1 MKVDILLRTR
11 DYDRDYRWIF
21 KPEYVDR
28 VTEDKMSFLIQM
40 MQKSELKQY
49 LENESLYNLYYLYDE
64 NGSALVRSGFSG
76 SMDRQGRNIYAV
88 EGIACPAEMNRLF
101 WYALPYLVDWLL
113 QQPMLR
119 EQWLREN
126 GSEEN
131 ADVEHH
137 MEVEGL
143 TEDVAVHERSQ
154 RLHAQI
160 LCRYLSVGRNVQ
172 FYIRHTASKFL

>member
-76 SMDRQGRNIYAV
+76 DRK
-88 EGIACPAEMNRLF
+88 
-101 WYALPYLVDWLL
+101 
-113 QQPMLR
+113 
-119 EQWLREN
+119 
-126 GSEEN
+126 
-131 ADVEHH
+131 
-137 MEVEGL
+137 
-143 TEDVAVHERSQ
+143 
-154 RLHAQI
+154 
-160 LCRYLSVGRNVQ
+160 SVV
-172 FYIRHTASKFL
+172 

>member
-64 NGSALVRSGFSG
+64 NGSALVRSGFSY
-76 SMDRQGRNIYAV
+76 RNGMITL
-88 EGIACPAEMNRLF
+88 IRR
-101 WYALPYLVDWLL
+101 ALPSTAA
-113 QQPMLR
+113 M
-119 EQWLREN
+119 
-126 GSEEN
+126 
-131 ADVEHH
+131 
-137 MEVEGL
+137 
-143 TEDVAVHERSQ
+143 
-154 RLHAQI
+154 
-160 LCRYLSVGRNVQ
+160 
-172 FYIRHTASKFL
+172 IRFKSW

>member
-88 EGIACPAEMNRLF
+88 EGIACPAEMNRIWWTGFYNSLCC
-101 WYALPYLVDWLL
+101 VSNGCVKMVRKR
-113 QQPMLR
+113 MLTWNIIWR
-119 EQWLREN
+119 WK
-126 GSEEN
+126 
-131 ADVEHH
+131 A
-137 MEVEGL
+137 
-143 TEDVAVHERSQ
+143 
-154 RLHAQI
+154 
-160 LCRYLSVGRNVQ
+160 
-172 FYIRHTASKFL
+172 

>member
-101 WYALPYLVDWLL
+101 WYALPHPVFFGATLKNHIFCQAFHLHMMFHISILFRTIFTQPLL
-113 QQPMLR
+113 TQ
-119 EQWLREN
+119 
-126 GSEEN
+126 
-131 ADVEHH
+131 H
-137 MEVEGL
+137 
-143 TEDVAVHERSQ
+143 
-154 RLHAQI
+154 RL
-160 LCRYLSVGRNVQ
+160 L
-172 FYIRHTASKFL
+172 

>member
-64 NGSALVRSGFSG
+64 NGSALVRSGFPAVWT
-76 SMDRQGRNIYAV
+76 DREEIFMR
-88 EGIACPAEMNRLF
+88 
-101 WYALPYLVDWLL
+101 WKALPV
-113 QQPMLR
+113 
-119 EQWLREN
+119 
-126 GSEEN
+126 
-131 ADVEHH
+131 
-137 MEVEGL
+137 
-143 TEDVAVHERSQ
+143 
-154 RLHAQI
+154 RL
-160 LCRYLSVGRNVQ
+160 
-172 FYIRHTASKFL
+172 K

>member
-64 NGSALVRSGFSG
+64 NGSALCARDSGVFAAVFTAWESG
-76 SMDRQGRNIYAV
+76 GGVFHS
-88 EGIACPAEMNRLF
+88 L
-101 WYALPYLVDWLL
+101 YLVFHHHIGIDC
-113 QQPMLR
+113 
-119 EQWLREN
+119 
-126 GSEEN
+126 GG
-131 ADVEHH
+131 ADVG
-137 MEVEGL
+137 VPQQRLCGL
-143 TEDVAVHERSQ
+143 DVAYSRLHERGECVACHVEMDIFCDS
-154 RLHAQI
+154 H
-160 LCRYLSVGRNVQ
+160 
-172 FYIRHTASKFL
+172 FLGNAFQ

>member
-64 NGSALVRSGFSG
+64 NGRYNGIRMMKLDAKNPYSASISFQYEQKDVVLKKMKVFLWGNLN
-76 SMDRQGRNIYAV
+76 QQIPL
-88 EGIACPAEMNRLF
+88 CPAKDIE
-101 WYALPYLVDWLL
+101 
-113 QQPMLR
+113 LR
-119 EQWLREN
+119 
-126 GSEEN
+126 
-131 ADVEHH
+131 
-137 MEVEGL
+137 
-143 TEDVAVHERSQ
+143 
-154 RLHAQI
+154 
-160 LCRYLSVGRNVQ
+160 
-172 FYIRHTASKFL
+172 